1 MYRGGGGV
9 TVLVTIDPVEP
20 ENWLIARAAQA
31 LRRGVIVIPTDT
43 VYAFACPLSHS
54 DSIDRLYE
62 LKQITPAKRLSIM
75 VDDIATAARFTRGIS
90 NPVFRAMRRVLP
102 GPYTFIFQASSD
114 VPRIMLRKRR
124 TIGIRIPDSAIALAL
139 LEEAGEPL
147 LLTSVRNASDGW
159 IGDPAEI
166 EEKLHGELECVVDGG
181 LLTNEPSTVVDLSQ
195 DEPKL
200 LRQGKGD
207 VAALELFD

>member
-1 MYRGGGGV
+1 
-9 TVLVTIDPVEP
+9 VLLTIDPVEP
-20 ENWLIARAAQA
+20 ESWLIARAAQA
-31 LRRGVIVIPTDT
+31 LRRGVVVMPTDT
-43 VYAFACPLSHS
+43 VYAFACRLSHS
-54 DSIDRLYE
+54 EAIEHLYE

-75 VDDIATAARFTRGIS
+75 VGDIATASRFTRGIS

-102 GPYTFIFQASSD
+102 GPYTFIFQAGTE

-124 TIGIRIPDSAIALAL
+124 TIGIRIPGSPIALGL

-159 IGDPAEI
+159 IGDPAVI
-166 EEKLHGELECVVDGG
+166 EEQLRGEVECVVDGG
-181 LLTNEPSTVVDLSQ
+181 LLANEPSTVVDLSE
-195 DEPKL
+195 DEPRL
-200 LRQGKGD
+200 VRRGKGD